1 MCLYTYHHY
10 PTCGHIAN
18 WTMTSCKEYTNTLR
32 LLSHGG
38 LSGYCNHIQTTH
50 DLLSELEPDTCGQC
64 DFELQRAVS
73 QQTHNSSRMKAYR
86 TIEGL
91 SSTVPI
97 IELSVRMNINTR
109 DEREESYFSQIPQ
122 EYRGCD
128 CYSCT
133 APPVS
138 SGVSLDDKTPSS
150 GSVANNSQ
158 YLDNSVYMPETST
171 QHGNQFE
178 IIPRAL
184 LSEEENITDLCNAL
198 RQGSSSRD
206 ISPSSTQVGAR
217 RSRNYLNDVFSLSI
231 DRASHP
237 HPLERLDTRN
247 SFAWTSFDR
256 SDESPID
263 LQSQNPYGNPFRS
276 LNSFY
281 SNDEPEQTSF
291 DWSDDSFYLDYKSE
305 VEDPN
310 VLTFLDDDSNEDD
323 ESDGGCDLPDKFD
336 EEYANMFSHLISPL
350 VSNNFDNTNGSLPP
364 GQDYAPVVD
373 RPATPMLCPAP
384 LRVKNPP
391 QFLSIDSIVEGLFS
405 GETLEEGGP
414 MFFTT
419 STLRPATIPGVVW
432 GPAGLSSDE

>member
-1 MCLYTYHHY
+1 
-10 PTCGHIAN
+10 
-18 WTMTSCKEYTNTLR
+18 
-32 LLSHGG
+32 
-38 LSGYCNHIQTTH
+38 
-50 DLLSELEPDTCGQC
+50 
-64 DFELQRAVS
+64 
-73 QQTHNSSRMKAYR
+73 MKAHR

-109 DEREESYFSQIPQ
+109 DEEEEDYFSPIPQ

-138 SGVSLDDKTPSS
+138 SGVSLDGKTPSS
-150 GSVANNSQ
+150 GSVAGNSQ
-158 YLDNSVYMPETST
+158 YLDNYVYMPETST

-178 IIPRAL
+178 IMPRVL
-184 LSEEENITDLCNAL
+184 PSEEENITDLCNAL
-198 RQGSSSRD
+198 RQGSSSKD

-217 RSRNYLNDVFSLSI
+217 RSRNSLNDVASLRI

-237 HPLERLDTRN
+237 HSLERLGTRN
-247 SFAWTSFDR
+247 SFSWTSFDR

-263 LQSQNPYGNPFRS
+263 LQSQTPYGHPFSS

-281 SNDEPEQTSF
+281 SDDEQEQTFF
-291 DWSDDSFYLDYKSE
+291 DWSDDSCYFDYKNE

-310 VLTFLDDDSNEDD
+310 ALTFLDDDSNADD

-336 EEYANMFSHLISPL
+336 EEYANMFLYLNSPL
-350 VSNNFDNTNGSLPP
+350 VSNLDNTNGSLPP
-364 GQDYAPVVD
+364 VRDSAPVID

-384 LRVKNPP
+384 LRVKKPP
-391 QFLSIDSIVEGLFS
+391 QFLSINSIVEDLFS

-414 MFFTT
+414 DVLHDKHSPTCDD
-419 STLRPATIPGVVW
+419 PGVVW
-432 GPAGLSSDE
+432 GPAGLSSDEWQFFYP